1 MDNPVLRRG
10 PDKRVP
16 PTGGSERIRRGMLV
30 VPAEMGWIIKRDAT
44 DLISRSL
51 RKEIRRGMF
60 IMPVPRGMLVM
71 PAEAYAAMKNGL
83 KFATVN
89 RYPCP
94 D

>member
-1 MDNPVLRRG
+1 
-10 PDKRVP
+10 
-16 PTGGSERIRRGMLV
+16 MLV

-44 DLISRSL
+44 DLTSRFL

-60 IMPVPRGMLVM
+60 IMPVGRGMPVM